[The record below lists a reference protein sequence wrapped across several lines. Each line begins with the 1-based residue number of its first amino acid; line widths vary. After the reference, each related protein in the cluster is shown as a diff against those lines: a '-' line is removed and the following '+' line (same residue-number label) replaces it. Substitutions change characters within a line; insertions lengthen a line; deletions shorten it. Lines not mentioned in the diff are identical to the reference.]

1 MNEKELD
8 KFIFKV
14 NLPYPQAAI
23 LNYIYG
29 RKYLTKSRVIG
40 IFKLLTTVE
49 MNPYYFTFVLGE
61 EYIEFLSSKVDE
73 LLKSTL
79 GFDPVKEN
87 VVRKV
92 CLFFLLT
99 REMKKTA
106 EKEILEYLESK

>member
-14 NLPYPQAAI
+14 NLPYPQAVV

-29 RKYLTKSRVIG
+29 RKYLPKAKVIE

-61 EYIEFLSSKVDE
+61 DYIEYFCSKLDE
-73 LLKSTL
+73 LLAATL

-87 VVRKV
+87 IVRKV
-92 CLFFLLT
+92 CMFLLLT
-99 REMKKTA
+99 SQMKKTA
-106 EKEILEYLESK
+106 EKEILDYLESK

>member
-14 NLPYPQAAI
+14 NLSYPQAVV

-29 RKYLTKSRVIG
+29 RKYLPKSRVIE
-40 IFKLLTTVE
+40 IFKLLTTTE

-61 EYIEFLSSKVDE
+61 DYIEYFCSKLDE
-73 LLKSTL
+73 LLKATKS
-79 GFDPVKEN
+79 FDSKTEN

-92 CLFFLLT
+92 CMFFLLT
-99 REMKKTA
+99 PQMKITA